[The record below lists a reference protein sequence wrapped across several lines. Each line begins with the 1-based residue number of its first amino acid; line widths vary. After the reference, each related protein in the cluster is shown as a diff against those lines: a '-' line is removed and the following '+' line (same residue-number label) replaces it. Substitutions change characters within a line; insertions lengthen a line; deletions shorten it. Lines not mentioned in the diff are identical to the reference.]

1 MMGPMAAL
9 LVTPMASSVIET
21 VTSSLI
27 NTITGKGV
35 WRARKGQEVGFLS
48 LLSVLL
54 LLKGPLE
61 KESLIKFFSPA
72 PFFNQYRD

>member
-1 MMGPMAAL
+1 MGPMAAL

-54 LLKGPLE
+54 LLKGIFG
-61 KESLIKFFSPA
+61 KGVMDKNF
-72 PFFNQYRD
+72 